1 MMRDER
7 SGSEKVSDA
16 LLMWSGFFIMVGIV
30 AIAVGK
36 VPEAI
41 LIFEFGVI
49 TFTLSWVFRRRG
61 GREMEKVTPLIAV
74 TGRIK
79 KRTLHH
85 KKIRIR
91 GKLFE
96 NIIGHDNVKEIL
108 IKSITKNL
116 GIHWLL
122 VGPPASARSMILM
135 DIEDKV
141 PGAVFVSGTRLNKEG
156 LLELL
161 RTQRPRFLLIDELDK
176 CGPSTLNPL
185 LTLCEHKRIV
195 STTKGDPFDIKLD
208 TIVLGTANY
217 SDNLESYFLSRFSVL
232 HFPEYTE
239 EEFLG
244 ICRKILPR
252 KEKIGVRLAKYIG
265 NKVWNDM
272 ENRDIRQAVR
282 VAKLAKTEEDVDW
295 TVEVLMKYGEV

>member
-1 MMRDER
+1 MDIEYLKTLGSWFNSNIGFVTNTYRYLSETQQIIVVVMMT
-7 SGSEKVSDA
+7 VSA
-16 LLMWSGFFIMVGIV
+16 LVLYLLYGIV
-30 AIAVGK
+30 KRKEKTAEVDVAVMGK
-36 VPEAI
+36 
-41 LIFEFGVI
+41 
-49 TFTLSWVFRRRG
+49 
-61 GREMEKVTPLIAV
+61 
-74 TGRIK
+74 IK
-79 KRTLHH
+79 KRKPYR
-85 KKIRIR
+85 KKIRTR

-108 IKSITKNL
+108 AKSITRDL

-141 PGAVFVSGTRLNKEG
+141 PGAIFVSGTRLNKEG

-161 RTQRPRFLLIDELDK
+161 RSQKPRFLLIDELDK

-195 STTKGDPFDIKLD
+195 STTKGDPFDIGLD
-208 TIVLGTANY
+208 TIIFGTANY
-217 SDNLESYFLSRFSVL
+217 LDNLEGYFLSRFFVL

-244 ICRKILPR
+244 ICRKILPKR
-252 KEKIGVRLAKYIG
+252 EKIGIRLAKYIG
-265 NKVWNDM
+265 EKVWNDM

-282 VAKLAKTEEDVDW
+282 VAKLAKTKEEVDR
-295 TVEVLMKYGEV
+295 TVEVLMRYGEG